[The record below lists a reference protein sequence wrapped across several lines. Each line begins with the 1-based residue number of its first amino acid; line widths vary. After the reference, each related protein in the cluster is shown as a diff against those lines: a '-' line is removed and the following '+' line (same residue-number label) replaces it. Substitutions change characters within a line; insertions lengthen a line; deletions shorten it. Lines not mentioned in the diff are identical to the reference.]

1 MAIQLSLFGIN
12 INFKVVNPMKKFKS
26 YRELIS
32 TIHDISQKLD
42 DGTIQENEIKECS
55 DLVKQLYDRLIILQY
70 KTEEEKVFS
79 KKNTQP
85 TKTEKSESKKKED
98 FYTIQFDFDPVGAS
112 NETKIDTK
120 IDATLTNDQNS
131 VETQTEIATEES
143 TSSKEDNNQPN
154 QIEDSILKKNVED
167 GEEDETPD
175 NQSTEKY
182 YELFVSWQKDAKN
195 DPLSNTKIE
204 SIAGSLGLND
214 KIRVIND
221 LFHSDKS
228 LFQSTIEQ
236 IESVNS
242 GDEARKILSEIAVKN
257 NWEKVDDFD
266 LIEEFAR
273 LVNRKFA

>member
-1 MAIQLSLFGIN
+1 
-12 INFKVVNPMKKFKS
+12 MKKFKS

-32 TIHDISQKLD
+32 TIHDLSQKLD
-42 DGTIQENEIKECS
+42 DGTILENEIKECS

-98 FYTIQFDFDPVGAS
+98 SYTIQFDFDPIEAS

-143 TSSKEDNNQPN
+143 TSSKDDNNQPN
-154 QIEDSILKKNVED
+154 QIEDSIHKKNVED

-195 DPLSNTKIE
+195 NPLSNTKIE

-236 IESVNS
+236 IESVES

>member
-1 MAIQLSLFGIN
+1 
-12 INFKVVNPMKKFKS
+12 MKKFKS

-32 TIHDISQKLD
+32 TIHDLSQKLD
-42 DGTIQENEIKECS
+42 DGTILENEIKECS

-85 TKTEKSESKKKED
+85 TKTEKSDSKKKED
-98 FYTIQFDFDPVGAS
+98 SYTIQFDFDPVEVS
-112 NETKIDTK
+112 NDTK
-120 IDATLTNDQNS
+120 NEAPLTNDQDS
-131 VETQTEIATEES
+131 VENQTEIATEVS
-143 TSSKEDNNQPN
+143 TSLKDDNNQPN
-154 QIEDSILKKNVED
+154 QIEDSIPKKNVED

-182 YELFVSWQKDAKN
+182 YELFVSWQKEAKN
-195 DPLSNTKIE
+195 DPLSNTKID
-204 SIAGSLGLND
+204 SITGSLGLND

-221 LFHSDKS
+221 LFHADKS
-228 LFQSTIEQ
+228 LFQSAIEQ
-236 IESVNS
+236 IESVES

-257 NWEKVDDFD
+257 NWEKVDDFE

>member
-1 MAIQLSLFGIN
+1 
-12 INFKVVNPMKKFKS
+12 MKKFKS

-32 TIHDISQKLD
+32 TIHDLSQKLD
-42 DGTIQENEIKECS
+42 DGTILENEIKECS

-98 FYTIQFDFDPVGAS
+98 SYTIQFDFDPIEAS
-112 NETKIDTK
+112 NETKNE
-120 IDATLTNDQNS
+120 APLTNDQDS
-131 VETQTEIATEES
+131 VENQTEIATEVS
-143 TSSKEDNNQPN
+143 TSSKDDNNQPN
-154 QIEDSILKKNVED
+154 QIEDSIPRKNVED

-182 YELFVSWQKDAKN
+182 YELFVSWQKEAKN
-195 DPLSNTKIE
+195 DPLSNTKID
-204 SIAGSLGLND
+204 SITGSLGLND

-221 LFHSDKS
+221 LFHADKS
-228 LFQSTIEQ
+228 LFQSAIEQ
-236 IESVNS
+236 IESVES